1 MPDEV
6 PDGTVLRV
14 GDPATQTALEASG
27 LDEELDVEVEWANIT
42 GGPKTLEAF
51 RADAIDVGSVADI
64 PPLFAQWTGT
74 DIKII
79 AARETVDPL
88 EHPTYELGVAPG
100 VDVSG
105 LEDLEGKSIAYSPGQ
120 AQGALVLRVLAK
132 AGLTQDDV
140 ELVEMT
146 SVDDAY
152 VLALGSKQVDV
163 APLGQSLVKSFLA
176 KYEQDGATT
185 IKPEVRD
192 DAWTLYTPTT
202 VLQDADKAAALQDYV
217 EVWARAQQWI
227 SDHPDEFAQA
237 YYVEHEGLSIEDATY
252 ITDVLGEFEV
262 PTSWDDTIA
271 RHQETADLL
280 ANRAT
285 RSSTS
290 RTSTTVAT
298 RRRSPPRSGAASD
311 RRRRAPHDRQR
322 TTSGCCGPA
331 CVPGAASGSASGSV
345 RSCCSRAGASA
356 PRPGCSTSAPSPPR
370 GPWCPRPATSSRRA
384 ACRRA
389 SPPRPC
395 GPCSASPSAC

>member
-1 MPDEV
+1 MHPLTRSRRSRLAPGLLTAAGLVLALGGLAACGAEAQGPRLELSAAVPDEV

-217 EVWARAQQWI
+217 EVWAKAQQWI

-280 ANRAT
+280 AKEQGHEELD
-285 RSSTS
+285 
-290 RTSTTVAT
+290 VADLY
-298 RRRSPPRSGAASD
+298 D
-311 RRRRAPHDRQR
+311 RRYEKAI
-322 TTSGCCGPA
+322 
-331 CVPGAASGSASGSV
+331 AAALGG
-345 RSCCSRAGASA
+345 GQ
-356 PRPGCSTSAPSPPR
+356 
-370 GPWCPRPATSSRRA
+370 
-384 ACRRA
+384 
-389 SPPRPC
+389 
-395 GPCSASPSAC
+395 